1 MQKIMFLLLFVFTN
15 ILASQAQQPIIKVND
30 KDSGKV
36 VLSSLKIDVKV
47 VANIAT
53 TTMEMEF
60 CNNSNRI
67 LEGEL
72 TFPMPDGVSI
82 SRYAIDMNGNMREA
96 VPVEK
101 EKGQVVFEN
110 IVKRR
115 VDPGL
120 LEKVE
125 GNNFR
130 TRIYPLPANGC
141 RKVIIAYQEPLTA
154 NNTNELTYNLPLQCR
169 KAINKFSFEMNVY
182 SNLQPEI
189 GKACGTA
196 LKFSESKNVFTA
208 KVNEENF
215 QPNGAYQISIPQL
228 AQANAVMQK
237 VGANYFFLV
246 NHFPQ
251 YKAIEK
257 KMPSTVH
264 IMWDNSFS
272 GLNRDHKKEI
282 EFIKA
287 YAAQIKN
294 GTIVLST
301 IGYNFQTIGN
311 YTISNGTCNE
321 LVTTLEKMIYDG
333 ATNLSLLQ
341 WKVQADEHLLFSD
354 GLNTYGNFLQ
364 VQFPAQSLHTI
375 TASPTANFTNLKFM
389 ADKTGGQ
396 FINLNALTVA
406 NAIKNMS
413 QQQLRLVNVST
424 ESAVSE
430 VYPSFAAVK
439 GNMAI
444 TGISTTPNTKI
455 ILQYGYGNTVS
466 YNETVELKYDNQQTT
481 DIAVDKI
488 WAQQKIAQ
496 LEVQYDIFK
505 KQITNLGKQYNIV
518 TRNTSLIV
526 LDEVAD
532 YAKYEIEPPADL
544 KPAYDSLIMAKRTQ
558 EKEKLQSTLSNAK
571 SMMDQLKEWWSKD
584 FSPNLK
590 GRVYGQDNNMKG
602 VTVIAGTQ
610 TTTTDGEGNFEIKN
624 FRGKKVT
631 FKKAGY
637 VSQTI
642 TISEENDEESLDVYL
657 QPVVIAKTKVGKRDY
672 KKVRDV
678 KYASPNGGEN
688 IREVQGYEAT
698 TNASPPPPPPPPPS
712 ADGVA
717 YMRIE
722 NNTVVVGRDS
732 VRGGWYG
739 NTAPAQNAI
748 QEVVVTGVG
757 QRKGDI
763 GKSTATIDIKEISSN
778 KPFIKTLK
786 ETGAAQRYE
795 KYLEL
800 RKAFLYTPS
809 FYFEVAKFFF
819 QQNEKAIGLKILSN
833 VADLNLEDH
842 ELYKMLGYQLKI
854 QEEYTEEVNVFKK
867 VLDWRPQEPQSY
879 RDYGLALADAGKYQ
893 NALDTMYKALA
904 RDYDGELMS
913 SYQGIEEVIST
924 EINNIIDLQ
933 KTVNASKIDVALKQ
947 SLPVDVRVVLNW
959 NMADTDID
967 LWVIDP
973 REEKCYYSH
982 QLTKI
987 GGRISKDFTQ
997 GYGPEQFMLKNAM
1010 KGTYK
1015 VMLHYYG
1022 DRVQKIAGGSTVMAE
1037 IYTNYG
1043 KPDQQRKL
1051 IAMQMDKGED
1061 KEGILVGEFVF

>member
-1 MQKIMFLLLFVFTN
+1 M
-15 ILASQAQQPIIKVND
+15 AAQAQQPVIKVND

-82 SRYAIDMNGNMREA
+82 SRYAIDMNGHMREA

-154 NNTNELTYNLPLQCR
+154 NNANELTYNLPLQFR
-169 KAINKFSFEMNVY
+169 KAIGKFSFEMNVY

-196 LKFSESKNVFTA
+196 LKFAEAKNVFTA

-228 AQANAVMQK
+228 AQASALMQK
-237 VGANYFFLV
+237 IGANYFFLV

-251 YKAIEK
+251 YKAVEK
-257 KMPSTVH
+257 KMPGTIH
-264 IMWDNSFS
+264 IVWDNSFS
-272 GLNRDHKKEI
+272 GLNRDRKKEI

-294 GTIVLST
+294 GTIILST
-301 IGYNFQTIGN
+301 IGYSFQTIGN
-311 YTISNGTCNE
+311 YTISNGVCNE
-321 LVTTLEKMIYDG
+321 LVAVLEKIVYDG

-354 GLNTYGNFLQ
+354 GLNTYGNFMQ
-364 VQFPAQSLHTI
+364 IQFPSQALHTI
-375 TASPTANFTNLKFM
+375 TASPTANFSNLKFM

-396 FINLNALTVA
+396 YINLNALTVV
-406 NAIKNMS
+406 NAVKNMS
-413 QQQLRLVNVST
+413 LQQLRLINVST
-424 ESAVSE
+424 EAAVSE

-439 GNMAI
+439 GNMAVTGMI
-444 TGISTTPNTKI
+444 TAPQTKI
-455 ILQYGYGNTVS
+455 VLQYGYGNTVS
-466 YNETVELKYDNQQTT
+466 YSETVELKFDEQQTA
-481 DIAVDKI
+481 DIALDKI

-496 LEVQYDIFK
+496 LETQYEVFK
-505 KQITNLGKQYNIV
+505 KQITDLGKQYNIV

-526 LDEVAD
+526 LDDVAD
-532 YAKYEIEPPADL
+532 YAKYEIAPPADL
-544 KPAYDSLIMAKRTQ
+544 KSAYDSLLMEKRTQ
-558 EKEKLQSTLSNAK
+558 EKEKLESTLSSAK
-571 SMMDQLKEWWSKD
+571 SFMEELKQWWEKD
-584 FSPNLK
+584 FSPNIK
-590 GRVYGQDNNMKG
+590 GRVYGADDDMKG

-610 TTTTDGEGNFEIKN
+610 TTTTDKEGNFEIKN
-624 FRGKKVT
+624 FTGTKVT
-631 FKKAGY
+631 FKKTGY
-637 VSQTI
+637 VTQTVTI
-642 TISEENDEESLDVYL
+642 TSEDDSEELTVYL
-657 QPVVIAKTKVGKRDY
+657 EPIVTKIPRGPKDRYGKVKAIKYTRPRVQSISAIERVSERD
-672 KKVRDV
+672 
-678 KYASPNGGEN
+678 ASP
-688 IREVQGYEAT
+688 A
-698 TNASPPPPPPPPPS
+698 PPPPPPGDAS
-712 ADGVA
+712 RAD
-717 YMRIE
+717 MLDQSFK
-722 NNTVVVGRDS
+722 DS
-732 VRGGWYG
+732 VTVTSSLYG
-739 NTAPAQNAI
+739 SVAMSQSKLE
-748 QEVVVTGVG
+748 EVVVTLDNKKNNLGN
-757 QRKGDI
+757 
-763 GKSTATIDIKEISSN
+763 KSTATIDIKELGSN

-795 KYLEL
+795 KYVEL

-893 NALDTMYKALA
+893 NALDTLYKALT
-904 RDYDGELMS
+904 RNYDGELMTN
-913 SYQGIEEVIST
+913 YQGIEEVIGT
-924 EINNIIDLQ
+924 EINNIIELQ
-933 KTVNASKIDVALKQ
+933 KTVNAGKIDAALKK

-973 REEKCYYSH
+973 RGEKCYYSH

-997 GYGPEQFMLKNAM
+997 GYGPEQFMLKHAV
-1010 KGTYK
+1010 KGKYK

-1043 KPDQQRKL
+1043 KADQQRKL
-1051 IAMQMDKGED
+1051 IALQMDKGGD

>member
-1 MQKIMFLLLFVFTN
+1 MQKIIFLFLFVFTN
-15 ILASQAQQPIIKVND
+15 IITSQAQQPVIKVND

-36 VLSSLKIDVKV
+36 VLNSLKIDVKV

-72 TFPMPDGVSI
+72 TFPMPEGVSI
-82 SRYAIDMNGNMREA
+82 SRYVIDINGTMREA

-154 NNTNELTYNLPLQCR
+154 NNTNELTYNLPLQFR

-196 LKFSESKNVFTA
+196 LKFAESKNVFTA

-228 AQANAVMQK
+228 AQASALIQK
-237 VGANYFFLV
+237 IGTNYFFLV

-264 IMWDNSFS
+264 IVWDNSFS

-282 EFIKA
+282 NFIKA
-287 YAAQIKN
+287 YAAQIKK
-294 GTIVLST
+294 GTIILST

-321 LVTTLEKMIYDG
+321 LATTLEKIIYDG

-341 WKVQADEHLLFSD
+341 WNVQADEHLLFSD

-364 VQFPAQSLHTI
+364 VQFPTQSLHTI

-396 FINLNALTVA
+396 FINLNTLTVP
-406 NAIKNMS
+406 NAIKNLS
-413 QQQLRLVNVST
+413 QQQLRLINVST
-424 ESAVSE
+424 ESTVSE
-430 VYPSFAAVK
+430 VYPSFAVVK

-444 TGISTTPNTKI
+444 TGISTTPNTKVV
-455 ILQYGYGNTVS
+455 LQYGYGNTVS
-466 YNETVELKYDNQQTT
+466 YNETVELKYEEQQTT
-481 DIAVDKI
+481 DIALDKI

-505 KQITNLGKQYNIV
+505 KQITDLGKQYNIV

-526 LDEVAD
+526 LDDVAD

-544 KPAYDSLIMAKRTQ
+544 KPAYDSLILAKRNA
-558 EKEKLQSTLSNAK
+558 EKEKLENTLSNAK
-571 SMMDQLKEWWSKD
+571 NMMDQLKAWWTKD
-584 FSPNLK
+584 FSPNAK
-590 GRVYGQDNNMKG
+590 GVVYGQTDKMKG
-602 VTVIAGTQ
+602 VMVIAGTQ
-610 TTTTDGEGNFEIKN
+610 TTTTDADGNFEIKN
-624 FRGKKVT
+624 FKGTKLT

-637 VSQTI
+637 ITQTI
-642 TISEENDEESLDVYL
+642 TIDAEDDSESLEVYL
-657 QPVVIAKTKVGKRDY
+657 EPVVVNKGKRGEELY
-672 KKVRDV
+672 IKSKKIKLER
-678 KYASPNGGEN
+678 N
-688 IREVQGYEAT
+688 QGM
-698 TNASPPPPPPPPPS
+698 
-712 ADGVA
+712 V
-717 YMRIE
+717 MM
-722 NNTVVVGRDS
+722 DS
-732 VRGGWYG
+732 VARGVSETYDYSISAS
-739 NTAPAQNAI
+739 APSPTELMDRERLEVARGEVSGSGFFSSTLVSSNAM
-748 QEVVVTGVG
+748 QDVVVTTVN
-757 QRKGDI
+757 QKKNNFD
-763 GKSTATIDIKEISSN
+763 KSKATIDIKEISSN

-786 ETGAAQRYE
+786 ETAIAQRYE

-800 RKAFLYTPS
+800 RKAFLHTPS

-819 QQNEKAIGLKILSN
+819 QQNEKATGLKILSN

-854 QEEYTEEVNVFKK
+854 QGEYTEEVNVFKK

-893 NALDTMYKALA
+893 NAIDTMYSALT
-904 RDYDGELMS
+904 RNYDGELMT
-913 SYQGIEEVIST
+913 SYQGIEEIITT

-933 KTVNASKIDVALKQ
+933 KAVNASKIDAALKQ

-973 REEKCYYSH
+973 RDEKCFYSH

-997 GYGPEQFMLKNAM
+997 GYGPEQFMLKNAVRG
-1010 KGTYK
+1010 KYK

-1051 IAMQMDKGED
+1051 IALQMDKGED